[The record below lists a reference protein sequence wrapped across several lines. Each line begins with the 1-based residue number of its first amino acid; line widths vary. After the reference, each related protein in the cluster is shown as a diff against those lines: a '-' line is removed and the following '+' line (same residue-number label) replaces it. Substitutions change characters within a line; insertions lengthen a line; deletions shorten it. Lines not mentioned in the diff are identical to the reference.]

1 MALDLSVDKLLEMRG
16 KPVFDREGEK
26 IGSIEDIYIDDET
39 RQPEWLGLGTG
50 FLGMKHA
57 IVPLGDASLR
67 EDGIGVPYPKD
78 KVKDAPDSEGD
89 DISAEKEAELARY
102 YAIGTTQAAR
112 TQTTGTTMPPGQRT
126 TTMPPAE
133 PTATTSPVEPKPTPQ
148 PDADVTMTRAEEELH
163 VGKKETP
170 AGRVTL
176 HKYVETEP
184 VSEDVE
190 LQHETARVERQP
202 VNRPL
207 RPGEDLGEDETTL
220 RLKREEPVVE
230 KSARTKEEFYV
241 TKDSEPTTER
251 VTGEVQKERVD
262 IENDEG
268 TPRP

>member
-50 FLGMKHA
+50 FLGMRHA
-57 IVPLGDASLR
+57 IVPLVDASLR
-67 EDGIGVPYPKD
+67 EDGIAVPYPKD
-78 KVKDAPDSEGD
+78 RVKDAPDSEGD
-89 DISAEKEAELARY
+89 DISAEKEAELAQY
-102 YAIGTTQAAR
+102 YSIGTTQAAP
-112 TQTTGTTMPPGQRT
+112 TETTGTATPPGERT

-133 PTATTSPVEPKPTPQ
+133 AVPPPS
-148 PDADVTMTRAEEELH
+148 DAGVTMTRAEEELH
-163 VGKKETP
+163 VGKKETS

-241 TKDSEPTTER
+241 TKESEPTTER

-262 IENDEG
+262 IENDDG